1 MSACLRTLTALLLM
15 ASLAVL
21 VKPSTAAEILTP
33 PSPPA
38 GAQARGQLEISLA
51 EAILMALENNRSL
64 AVQRIA
70 PAIAQSFEDEA
81 RAAFDP
87 VVSAGAFTQRYE
99 GRSTAAPGDPTG
111 TDTARGRRDE
121 GFIALDTFF
130 PTGTLVSVEAAAA
143 RTDAGFQNDAHH
155 SSRLGVA
162 VSQALL
168 RGFGREVNL
177 AMLRQARLE
186 THITLYELQGFSEAL
201 VAAVEDAYWD
211 YALSLRQIEIVRE
224 SLNLAEQQLAETQS
238 MIDVGV
244 MAEAELP
251 AVQAEVALQR
261 QGLIN
266 VKNARDASR
275 LRLLHL
281 LNPPGGGLWDREV
294 TLAHPPAVPV
304 IVLDAV
310 EDHVARG
317 LRQRPEVN
325 QAELEI
331 GRGELEVVRTKNGL
345 LPRLELFINLGK
357 SGYADSFGG
366 AVSDLDGSS
375 YDTRVGFSL
384 EYPLA
389 NRGARARHRRATLG
403 REQAEK
409 ALDNM
414 NLLVELDIRNAYLE
428 VDRTREQI
436 SAGAA
441 TREWQEEKLRIETE
455 KFRVGR
461 STNLLV
467 AQAQRDLLV
476 SRIEEVRSVVDYLKA
491 LTHFYH
497 MEGSLLERRGI
508 QMPFDPPLF

>member
-1 MSACLRTLTALLLM
+1 
-15 ASLAVL
+15 
-21 VKPSTAAEILTP
+21 
-33 PSPPA
+33 
-38 GAQARGQLEISLA
+38 
-51 EAILMALENNRSL
+51 
-64 AVQRIA
+64 
-70 PAIAQSFEDEA
+70 
-81 RAAFDP
+81 
-87 VVSAGAFTQRYE
+87 
-99 GRSTAAPGDPTG
+99 
-111 TDTARGRRDE
+111 
-121 GFIALDTFF
+121 
-130 PTGTLVSVEAAAA
+130 
-143 RTDAGFQNDAHH
+143 
-155 SSRLGVA
+155 
-162 VSQALL
+162 
-168 RGFGREVNL
+168 
-177 AMLRQARLE
+177 
-186 THITLYELQGFSEAL
+186 
-201 VAAVEDAYWD
+201 
-211 YALSLRQIEIVRE
+211 
-224 SLNLAEQQLAETQS
+224 